1 MPAGTNSVSLP
12 ELLESIDEP
21 DWREATLVSELSGGP
36 VSRSW
41 QLNTAVGPVVLRMD
55 LPLAAKLALDRS
67 AEMLV
72 LKAVAMNDIGPEL
85 LWADPERGL
94 QVTRLLPGLI
104 WTAYDVAE
112 PDNLIRL
119 GALFS
124 RLHSIPVV
132 HESRDLRK
140 TLEIYAAS
148 INTARADSLFR
159 SAEKILVDT
168 SVDSGTPV
176 FCHRDGHCGNIVDNG
191 ELRLI
196 DWEYAGSGDPCFDLA
211 VVAQQHQLNARQL
224 DRMLEGYDER
234 PYSVDKGR
242 LQQFCSLYGYVA
254 ALWDMLASQE
264 PPPVGQRPGISEAG
278 PD

>member
-1 MPAGTNSVSLP
+1 MPAGTNSVSLS
-12 ELLESIDEP
+12 ELLDSIDERA
-21 DWREATLVSELSGGP
+21 WREATLVSELSGGP

-41 QLNTAVGPVVLRMD
+41 QLDTAVGPVVLRMD

-72 LKAVAMNDIGPEL
+72 LKAASRKDIGPEL

-94 QVTRLLPGLI
+94 QVTRLLPGRI
-104 WTAYDVAE
+104 WTDYDLAE

-132 HESRDLRK
+132 HESPDLRN
-140 TLEIYAAS
+140 TLQIYTAS
-148 INTARADSLFR
+148 INTARAHALFCA
-159 SAEKILVDT
+159 AEKILDDI
-168 SVDSGTPV
+168 SVDSGAPV

-211 VVAQQHQLNARQL
+211 VVAQQHQLNTRQL
-224 DRMLEGYDER
+224 DHILEGYEER
-234 PYSVDKGR
+234 PYSIDKGR
-242 LQQFCSLYGYVA
+242 LQQFCRLYDYVA
-254 ALWDMLASQE
+254 KLWDMF
-264 PPPVGQRPGISEAG
+264 VGRELLPAYWM
-278 PD
+278 PDI